1 MLYGIPQISTTVVV
15 GKIRFLFF
23 HLKTHFQSVFD
34 QKHLENTLMTLLNQS
49 MISRNAKHPPQNS
62 KSIQNKKS
70 FQVQICFLGT
80 FKVKKNLI
88 WTHIII
94 WNYLTQK
101 LIVLVVGIV
110 TKDNFALYTGIWW
123 VFLFSSTKK

>member
-88 WTHIII
+88 
-94 WNYLTQK
+94 
-101 LIVLVVGIV
+101 
-110 TKDNFALYTGIWW
+110 
-123 VFLFSSTKK
+123 